1 MRRNCVLVTLYAGS
15 GGGGGGDLGVG
26 FTGLSISVAH
36 DYNSLEKIAH
46 R

>member
-15 GGGGGGDLGVG
+15 GGGGGLGVG